1 MYTALHN
8 EKYLIHCKFEKET
21 IKHFLQE
28 CQKLFAGYP
37 TLPYY
42 GGGQSS
48 LRPPFSNGG
57 GRLTLTSED
66 IYSMRH
72 FEEEE
77 DDDYGPLSCPCYYLL
92 LISCQVI

>member
-1 MYTALHN
+1 MYVQLCTTK
-8 EKYLIHCKFEKET
+8 KYLIYLRRET
-21 IKHFLQE
+21 IKHFY
-28 CQKLFAGYP
+28 KNAKTFSGYP

-48 LRPPFSNGG
+48 LRPPYSNGG

-72 FEEEE
+72 FEVE
-77 DDDYGPLSCPCYYLL
+77 DDDYGPRSCPCYYLL